1 MSSPLPAE
9 MRRVQLSDLLRSEG
23 SLTIER
29 ASQAFAVHP
38 MTIRRDM
45 QALEEEGVARRVRGG
60 VVLVGPDDFRRRQGR
75 NLGAKRKIAEKLVP
89 LVKGLSAVGLDA
101 SSTIYQ
107 LACEIRD
114 VENLTV
120 LTNGLAA
127 FDTLQ
132 FRPGLRV
139 YLTGGELEERTN
151 SLTGPLA
158 TAAISSFVL
167 DACFV
172 STSSLDPMI
181 GSSELTMGEVEV
193 KRAMAT
199 AARRVVLAADS
210 SKLTSKAMARSLPMD
225 RVDVL
230 VTELDPDDN
239 RLDPFRGSLE
249 LL

>member
-1 MSSPLPAE
+1 M
-9 MRRVQLSDLLRSEG
+9 QLSDLLRSEG